1 MSLLAKVFVVIQTV
15 LLLVFLGVN
24 ATLYQ
29 HERDWRGSYAKLR
42 ERYSVLQ
49 QRAQKEIETQRQT
62 VKSKAEFI
70 QLKEGEVRQLKSENA
85 IYLQTVRD
93 MGTKFLLEQKRYE
106 DLNRNFD
113 STSGLLN
120 QAQKDLTSSRTRND
134 ELTGNLDAANKRRE
148 VAEGQV
154 ARLIQ
159 LNSELQK
166 NLGDLRGQYADT
178 RKQLRDKELLIAMAE
193 EQGVNFSRLL
203 PGPPVPPIDG
213 KVAAVKDDMS
223 PPLVLLSVGSDDK
236 VEKGFQFSIY
246 RNSEFIGKVVVE
258 KVLKDS
264 CGCRVLFVKEG
275 QKIQTSDSAATRL
288 Q

>member
-1 MSLLAKVFVVIQTV
+1 V
-15 LLLVFLGVN
+15 
-24 ATLYQ
+24 
-29 HERDWRGSYAKLR
+29 
-42 ERYSVLQ
+42 
-49 QRAQKEIETQRQT
+49 
-62 VKSKAEFI
+62 
-70 QLKEGEVRQLKSENA
+70 KEGEVRQLKDQLA
-85 IYLQTVRD
+85 VQMTITRD

-106 DLNRNFD
+106 DLNRQFE
-113 STSGLLN
+113 STNSLLS
-120 QAQKDLTSSRTRND
+120 QSQKDLTSSRQRND
-134 ELTGNLDAANKRRE
+134 ELTGNLDSANKRRE

-166 NLGDLRGQYADT
+166 NLGDLRASYADT
-178 RKQLRDKELLIAMAE
+178 RKALRDKELLIAMAE

-213 KVAAVKDDMS
+213 KVAAIKDDMN

-264 CGCRVLFVKEG
+264 CGCRVLFTKEG
-275 QKIQTSDSAATRL
+275 QKIQSGDSAATRL